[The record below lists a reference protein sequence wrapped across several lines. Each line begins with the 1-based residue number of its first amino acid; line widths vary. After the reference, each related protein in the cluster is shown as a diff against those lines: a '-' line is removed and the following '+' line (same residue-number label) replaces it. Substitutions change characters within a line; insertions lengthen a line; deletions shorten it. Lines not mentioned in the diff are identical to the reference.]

1 MKGRV
6 IHKNQ
11 ETSDTISI
19 RYELSEHMER
29 KAGHF
34 VMMYLD
40 VDQEGKKKVIKR
52 AYSLSSIPSDPY
64 IETAVKLDGI
74 GSNRIHELN
83 VGDEIKIEGPFG
95 HFVFEEGLADEIILM
110 GAGSGITPLIS
121 IIRFIHA
128 NKLRTKATLI
138 YSNKTPPDIVY
149 RHELEELGKHENL
162 DINFTI
168 TKKDEPE
175 SQGWKGLTGRIDK
188 KMVKKIVK
196 NFKKLLFYLCGP
208 PQFVE
213 DLKIMLLEE
222 GVAKENIKQ
231 ERYGSSED

>member
-34 VMMYLD
+34 VMMYLN

-83 VGDEIKIEGPFG
+83 AGDEIEIEGPFG
-95 HFVFEEGLADEIILM
+95 HFVFEEGMSDEVVLI
-110 GAGSGITPLIS
+110 GAGSGITPLMS
-121 IIRFIHA
+121 IIRFIHT
-128 NKLRTKATLI
+128 NKLGTKATLI

-149 RHELEELGKHENL
+149 RHELEELNKHDNL
-162 DINFTI
+162 QIHCTI
-168 TKKDEPE
+168 TRTDEPE
-175 SQGWKGLTGRIDK
+175 SQRWKGLTGRIDK

-196 NFKKLLFYLCGP
+196 NFKKPLFYLCGP